1 MISCRYFVAT
11 LYELNVKGG
20 VMSTDHTNL
29 LLASLSSESRSL
41 VMAQA
46 TQVDLP
52 LRTSLYEAEQVPR
65 YAYFPTSGIASV
77 VAVTGNGSTA
87 EVGLIGNEGL
97 VGCLHLLGALPV
109 TTRCFIQLEGA
120 GLRVPMAE
128 LKKAFRSSEEIRGRI
143 LEFVQEQAL
152 SVSQLAA
159 CQRLHEAEARLAR
172 WLLMAQDRIQDDVLA
187 FTQEFLAMMLGA
199 QRTTV
204 TTVAGALQRAGLIE
218 YSRGRVKILDRKN
231 LEEAACDCYQ
241 VTKRLYGKLY
251 REKVPLAK

>member
-1 MISCRYFVAT
+1 
-11 LYELNVKGG
+11 
-20 VMSTDHTNL
+20 
-29 LLASLSSESRSL
+29 
-41 VMAQA
+41 MAQA

-251 REKVPLAK
+251 PGCLTVAGRARPTC

>member
-1 MISCRYFVAT
+1 M
-11 LYELNVKGG
+11 
-20 VMSTDHTNL
+20 
-29 LLASLSSESRSL
+29 
-41 VMAQA
+41 
-46 TQVDLP
+46 
-52 LRTSLYEAEQVPR
+52 SLYEAEQIPP

-77 VAVTGNGSTA
+77 VTAMRNGSTA

-97 VGCLHLLGALPV
+97 VGSLHLLGSLPV
-109 TTRCFIQLEGA
+109 STRCFIQLEGT
-120 GLRVPMAE
+120 GLRISMVV
-128 LKKAFRSSEEIRGRI
+128 LKDAFQSSDEIRSRI

-159 CQRLHEAEARLAR
+159 CQRLHEAEARLSR
-172 WLLMAQDRIQDDVLA
+172 WLLMAQDRTQDDMLE

-204 TTVAGALQRAGLIE
+204 TTVAGALQRSGLIE
-218 YSRGRVKILDRKN
+218 YSRGQVKIIDRES